1 MGNIILIIDKKHCK
15 SFKLAPFCLNLFC
28 YMFYVSILRL
38 VTYYVPLNRKY
49 GGNYLKYLFE
59 LYSFLFFSFYWE
71 NLLKRTFFTNLNK
84 KSLTSWIS
92 SLKSASCQVYKP
104 WTLWKWKYR
113 FFKLLRE
120 PIPGHVLKES
130 CYFKGGSLVVGNG
143 QTQDN

>member
-15 SFKLAPFCLNLFC
+15 SFKLAPFCLNPFC

-84 KSLTSWIS
+84 SRWRAGSPPWSQHPARFTSYEPCESGNIDFLNFYVNLSLATRSKSH
-92 SLKSASCQVYKP
+92 V
-104 WTLWKWKYR
+104 TLR
-113 FFKLLRE
+113 
-120 PIPGHVLKES
+120 
-130 CYFKGGSLVVGNG
+130 VVA
-143 QTQDN
+143 